1 MYLSCLQLMNTN
13 RKAEYEQNKD
23 VVKIQLGKVGP
34 VIALME
40 QIKMIVKEKRIFNY
54 ETREIKSIM
63 FLQLYCID
71 S

>member
-13 RKAEYEQNKD
+13 RKAECEQNKD
-23 VVKIQLGKVGP
+23 VVKIQLSKVGP